1 MAIPLGTARRGRMT
15 GPQQRLESTRN
26 ERNPVMPR
34 LWMQVSLTVSRGIDL
49 RNITW
54 EELCDITWE
63 AVTTP
68 AGDDDICLRAI
79 RQRKKRK
86 RAGAPQVRK
95 KDRLTRGKG
104 DSLTRKWSAKRI
116 APTKET
122 APMKEAA
129 NGGRPTEW

>member
-68 AGDDDICLRAI
+68 DGDDDQSLILR
-79 RQRKKRK
+79 RRSK
-86 RAGAPQVRK
+86 G
-95 KDRLTRGKG
+95 KDRAVTPPVHNK
-104 DSLTRKWSAKRI
+104 
-116 APTKET
+116 
-122 APMKEAA
+122 
-129 NGGRPTEW
+129 